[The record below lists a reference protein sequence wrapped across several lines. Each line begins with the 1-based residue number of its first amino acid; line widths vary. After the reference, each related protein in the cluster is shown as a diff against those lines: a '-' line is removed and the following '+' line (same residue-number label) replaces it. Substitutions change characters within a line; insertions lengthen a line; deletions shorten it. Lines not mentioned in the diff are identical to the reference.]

1 MEWSKMK
8 NIILL
13 ILLCTNAALLAIVLN
28 QSFQERQARQQ
39 ARADAILFLQQG
51 GIQVEDGAVPQ
62 STDDLVLQRAE
73 RDQSGEKRLAA
84 ALLGETASV
93 QDRGGGVYLYRSAA
107 GSVQFHSD
115 GSFQAAL
122 EPSAFPLGDQTP
134 EEHARQLMSQLGFTA
149 QVLAAEDVGGV
160 QVVQLQQLWQGV
172 PVFNLQATLNYTDQG
187 LTAIA
192 SGRRLFGTPEE
203 ESAAVLTPASALVRF
218 STGLNALG
226 DVCSRID
233 SIVPG
238 YTCSVSLTEGMVLTP
253 VWYITTDTGGYQLD
267 LVTGSLG
274 RA

>member
-28 QSFQERQARQQ
+28 QSFQERQAKEQ

-51 GIQVEDGAVPQ
+51 GIQVEDSAVPQ
-62 STDDLVLQRAE
+62 STDLVLQKAE

-84 ALLGETASV
+84 ALLGDSVSV

-172 PVFNLQATLNYTDQG
+172 PVFNLQVTLNYTDQG
-187 LTAIA
+187 LSAIA
-192 SGRRLFGTPEE
+192 SGR
-203 ESAAVLTPASALVRF
+203 VRF

>member
-28 QSFQERQARQQ
+28 QSFQERQAKEQ

-51 GIQVEDGAVPQ
+51 GIQVENSAVPQ
-62 STDDLVLQRAE
+62 STDLVLQKAE

-84 ALLGETASV
+84 ALLGDSVSV

-107 GSVQFHSD
+107 GSIQFHSD

-172 PVFNLQATLNYTDQG
+172 PVFNLQVTLNYTDQG
-187 LTAIA
+187 LSAIA

-203 ESAAVLTPASALVRF
+203 ETAAVLTPASALVRF

>member
-28 QSFQERQARQQ
+28 QSFQERQAKEQ

-51 GIQVEDGAVPQ
+51 GIQVEDSAVPQ
-62 STDDLVLQRAE
+62 STDLVLQKAE

-84 ALLGETASV
+84 ALLGDSVSV

-172 PVFNLQATLNYTDQG
+172 PVFNLQVTLNYTDQG
-187 LTAIA
+187 LSAIA

-203 ESAAVLTPASALVRF
+203 ETAAVLTPASALVRF